1 MSNISIVKFAS
12 AEEGGGGGG
21 KKGNKEVPVT
31 CLKTLN
37 TMLLTSK
44 FLTAV

>member
-12 AEEGGGGGG
+12 AGGGE
-21 KKGNKEVPVT
+21 KGNKEVPVT
-31 CLKTLN
+31 CLKTVN

>member
-12 AEEGGGGGG
+12 AGGGGGE
-21 KKGNKEVPVT
+21 KGNKEVPVT
-31 CLKTLN
+31 CLKTVN

>member
-12 AEEGGGGGG
+12 AGEGGGG

-31 CLKTLN
+31 CLKTVN

>member
-12 AEEGGGGGG
+12 AGE
-21 KKGNKEVPVT
+21 KGNKEVPVT
-31 CLKTLN
+31 CLKTVN

>member
-1 MSNISIVKFAS
+1 MSSISIVKFAS
-12 AEEGGGGGG
+12 AGGGGE
-21 KKGNKEVPVT
+21 KGNKEVPVT
-31 CLKTLN
+31 CLKTVN